1 MGLYDIGQEKNLIG
15 AYSTGDVALGDTS
28 DTQTLRLYGSNL
40 STNGYVCLS
49 GGVASTASSCT
60 SSDARLKNI
69 KSAISRELALAEI
82 GELKPVVYTWK
93 DPKQGAGDQIGLV
106 AQDVEKR
113 SSPAWSEADRMASRP
128 WTMQGL
134 WPRLL
139 PRSRNQNLRMRL
151 SKTARSI
158 FSAVCLE
165 FAKARKCFC
174 GGVSGR
180 FLSRKHVGCDTSIR
194 TKNQRV
200 KRSRAFTLRT
210 V

>member
-69 KSAISRELALAEI
+69 KSAISRESALAEI

-93 DPKQGAGDQIGLV
+93 TGRNKW
-106 AQDVEKR
+106 
-113 SSPAWSEADRMASRP
+113 SP
-128 WTMQGL
+128 Q
-134 WPRLL
+134 
-139 PRSRNQNLRMRL
+139 Q
-151 SKTARSI
+151 
-158 FSAVCLE
+158 V
-165 FAKARKCFC
+165 
-174 GGVSGR
+174 
-180 FLSRKHVGCDTSIR
+180 
-194 TKNQRV
+194 
-200 KRSRAFTLRT
+200 
-210 V
+210 